1 MPKVFG
7 TIGLVVGLLLAGWAQ
22 PFLSWQTLR
31 GNEVGLGLVPDRLL
45 VDFTGHYYAILRQQN
60 LNPTGSNPVNELF
73 ITRLNPEGELLW
85 TQWYSTV
92 EQGQQLLVYD
102 ADLDINSNLYLI
114 CGVFDVQNLP
124 QGAMV
129 FRCTPAGGLAP
140 LLSIEEAR
148 THYSIR
154 CVQEGHFV
162 IGFSHLDGRALL
174 QCRTPTGQ
182 LVWQV
187 QAVAEGIGN
196 ARYWHERL
204 VQTADGVLLWCTTFI
219 ESGTNRS
226 GVVISAYAQDGTLR
240 WRRVIPS
247 TGTVRA
253 LLTDATGNIHLVQL
267 IDTYQVGYTRFSH
280 HGDLLSRFQIYLSD
294 YAAPPSSRIEAF
306 VSATGTVYIVRIN
319 GRIIAEV
326 QPDYTVYLHNLD
338 ETCTTFALSE
348 ALYPTLTMPANPW
361 RLYQYFP
368 DWSLRWMT
376 AGSDHVAERPIPM
389 VQLAHANKIGIL
401 SSLQESGDS
410 SLSLYTSNG
419 QLIRYNRI
427 VTSPTGTDESSAAIV
442 DPYGKL
448 WVLRGTRLT
457 TYLTQPRLERYGQYP
472 TPERSVNLNFPYW
485 QSAALLPESQS
496 MMMFSYA
503 LLPTGSGYAPYTV
516 FTRLSYAGE
525 ILNQWSYLAYISA
538 ATIRGFYRDS
548 SNAYLLVTYQD
559 NGASVVYRFNEV
571 GRLIANFNVPY
582 LAMASTFY
590 NDTVYILMR
599 NGFLLRVSSNL
610 RDARQFSPPVS
621 LSQVVG
627 AAIVTNGESLYAI
640 AQDWSGG
647 VYVLRYRMDG
657 VPLGAVRIGNGDRLT
672 PWVDLVL
679 DGQGNVYT
687 IANLIR
693 GNTPIG
699 TVTAFTATLSL
710 RWTVTVPTSILKDIL
725 YVYPRDTLLIGGWAS
740 TETAY
745 KRPLLGLCTTSGVL
759 EAVHEDLPT
768 EAYHGEYL
776 QLFETR
782 HSAYALGNAFTR
794 MRGREVLLARYL
806 LETIAGDIDRN
817 GCVDDADLL
826 RLLLMFGQSGPGL
839 AEDLNGDGTVDD
851 ADLLIVL
858 FHFGS
863 GC

>member
-1 MPKVFG
+1 MQKVFG
-7 TIGLVVGLLLAGWAQ
+7 TLGLVAGLLLAGWTQ

-31 GNEVGLGLVPDRLL
+31 GNEVGLGLVPQHLL

-73 ITRLNPEGELLW
+73 IARLDPTGELLW

-92 EQGQQLLVYD
+92 EQGRQLLVYD

-114 CGVFDVQNLP
+114 CGVLDVRNSP
-124 QGAMV
+124 QGAMI
-129 FRCTPAGGLAP
+129 FRCTPTGDLAP
-140 LLSIEEAR
+140 LLNIEEAR
-148 THYSIR
+148 AYYSIR
-154 CVQEGHFV
+154 CVQEGRFV
-162 IGFSHLDGRALL
+162 IGFSHSDGRALL

-204 VQTADGVLLWCTTFI
+204 VQTADGMLLWCTTFV

-226 GVVISAYAQDGTLR
+226 GIVISAYAQDGTLR

-253 LLTDATGNIHLVQL
+253 LLADATGNIHLVQL
-267 IDTYQVGYTRFSH
+267 IDTYQVGYTRFSRY
-280 HGDLLSRFQIYLSD
+280 GDMLSRFQIYLSE

-319 GRIIAEV
+319 GRLIAEV
-326 QPDYTVYLHNLD
+326 QPDYTVYLHNLS
-338 ETCTTFALSE
+338 ETCTTFALNE
-348 ALYPTLTMPANPW
+348 ALYPTLTMPAHPW

-368 DWSLRWMT
+368 NWSLRWMT
-376 AGSDHVAERPIPM
+376 TGSDPVVERPIPI

-410 SLSLYTSNG
+410 SLSLYTSTG

-427 VTSPTGTDESSAAIV
+427 MTSPTGTDESSAAIV

-457 TYLTQPRLERYGQYP
+457 TYLTQPRLERYGHYP

-503 LLPTGSGYAPYTV
+503 LQPTGSGFAPYTV

-525 ILNQWSYLAYISA
+525 ILNQRSYLAYITA
-538 ATIRGFYRDS
+538 DAIRGFYRDS
-548 SNAYLLVTYQD
+548 SNAYLLVTYQE
-559 NGASVVYRFNEV
+559 NGASVIYRFNEL

-621 LSQVVG
+621 LLLVVG

-640 AQDWSGG
+640 VQDWSGS

-657 VPLGAVRIGNGDRLT
+657 APLGAVRIGNGDRLT

-687 IANLIR
+687 IANLIQ

-699 TVTAFTATLSL
+699 TVAAFTATLSL
-710 RWTVTVPTSILKDIL
+710 RWTVTVPASILKDIL

-782 HSAYALGNAFTR
+782 HSVYALGNAFTR

-826 RLLLMFGQSGPGL
+826 RLLLMVGQSGADL
-839 AEDLNGDGTVDD
+839 AEDLNGDGVVDD
-851 ADLLIVL
+851 ADLLEVL